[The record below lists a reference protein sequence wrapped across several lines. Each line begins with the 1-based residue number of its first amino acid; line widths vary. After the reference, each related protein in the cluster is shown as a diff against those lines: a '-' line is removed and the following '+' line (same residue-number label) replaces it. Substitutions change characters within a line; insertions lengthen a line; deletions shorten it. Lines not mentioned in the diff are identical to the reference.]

1 MLHRVTASPILAGLV
16 VAGLLVS
23 AGVDAAMYRYTDENG
38 QLVIS
43 NTIPQEATRRGYDI
57 LSDNGR
63 VIERVPR
70 APTDEEIAAREAEK
84 ERERQREFQKEQD
97 RQLLKRFSHPNQA
110 TRAMHR
116 KIQELTSLIQ
126 LKRGNISVIS
136 GQLDTEQSRA
146 ADMERSGREVPQ
158 TTLDRIRRLES
169 QIRDVKREITVQQHE
184 IEALRKSYEEDILRL
199 EEITGEPRTI
209 PLEPDTPPPSS

>member
-116 KIQELTSLIQ
+116 KIQELPSLIQ
-126 LKRGNISVIS
+126 LKRGNISRSEERRV
-136 GQLDTEQSRA
+136 GKECRA
-146 ADMERSGREVPQ
+146 RGATD
-158 TTLDRIRRLES
+158 
-169 QIRDVKREITVQQHE
+169 
-184 IEALRKSYEEDILRL
+184 EE
-199 EEITGEPRTI
+199 
-209 PLEPDTPPPSS
+209 